1 MPKCGAPARRY
12 CADDRG
18 GGHRGCE
25 ATAPEALAEKP
36 AFSLVGPI
44 ASDRRLGRHNL
55 RRLHRAVELADHLP
69 LTRGRQEFVYKK
81 NDISNLSEHVEFSL
95 KHQLITKLFV
105 KFD

>member
-12 CADDRG
+12 CADDR

-55 RRLHRAVELADHLP
+55 RRLHWAVELADHLP
-69 LTRGRQEFVYKK
+69 LARGRQEFVYKK

-95 KHQLITKLFV
+95 KHQLVTKLFV

>member
-1 MPKCGAPARRY
+1 MWRPGTQVLRGRS
-12 CADDRG
+12 G

-69 LTRGRQEFVYKK
+69 LARGRQEFVLVYIRKM
-81 NDISNLSEHVEFSL
+81 IYQICQSMSNFL
-95 KHQLITKLFV
+95 
-105 KFD
+105 